1 MKIYLFILI
10 FVLLHSGA
18 TSASDNSIT
27 LTREYIESEAIKSAH
42 NIKTLSAEVDA
53 FKNRVDIQQSLR
65 FPKISL
71 DGSYKYITEVPTLKF
86 PGGASS
92 KFGDNQNYSIGPI
105 LTWTLLDF
113 GNLKYLV
120 NSFKASENAK
130 VAESESVR
138 RQVIFNARLNY
149 FKVQL
154 RIEQQ
159 HLVSDSLKLVESQ
172 YKDIQNK
179 INVGSSNRIDLLSA
193 HKDVLNLKI
202 QSRQIQTDLISDLRD
217 LYTLMG
223 KNESVN
229 IADPIKVDSISS
241 SVIELMK
248 YQKYNFDKL
257 DFNQHPLIKMH
268 TANAEAL
275 RLTAESFKAN
285 QLPKLT
291 FFAKTSIDYPNGPL
305 LENFNQNTIGI
316 NFSMPLF
323 EGSRSTNEAAEK
335 QNMSIASEHRRDQAR
350 IELIRDINKAQDQLK
365 GLLLKIEFY
374 KDLVKESEERS
385 KLIYAAYKIGRS
397 SFLEVQSA
405 NLQALEAKVQSTTND
420 VQVLIQLA
428 YLASISEEQ

>member
-1 MKIYLFILI
+1 
-10 FVLLHSGA
+10 
-18 TSASDNSIT
+18 
-27 LTREYIESEAIKSAH
+27 
-42 NIKTLSAEVDA
+42 
-53 FKNRVDIQQSLR
+53 
-65 FPKISL
+65 
-71 DGSYKYITEVPTLKF
+71 
-86 PGGASS
+86 
-92 KFGDNQNYSIGPI
+92 
-105 LTWTLLDF
+105 
-113 GNLKYLV
+113 
-120 NSFKASENAK
+120 
-130 VAESESVR
+130 
-138 RQVIFNARLNY
+138 
-149 FKVQL
+149 
-154 RIEQQ
+154 
-159 HLVSDSLKLVESQ
+159 
-172 YKDIQNK
+172 
-179 INVGSSNRIDLLSA
+179 
-193 HKDVLNLKI
+193 
-202 QSRQIQTDLISDLRD
+202 
-217 LYTLMG
+217 MG